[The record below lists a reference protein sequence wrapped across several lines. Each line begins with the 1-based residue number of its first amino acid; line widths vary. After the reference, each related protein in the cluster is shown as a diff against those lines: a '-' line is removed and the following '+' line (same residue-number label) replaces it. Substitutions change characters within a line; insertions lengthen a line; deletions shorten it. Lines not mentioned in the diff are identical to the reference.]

1 MRILGTGSA
10 LPAHTLTNDD
20 LSKFL
25 DTSDEWIRTHT
36 GIRSRQVITDETLLQ
51 LAARAA
57 NAALENAGLAAAD
70 IDYILASSVLPDTI
84 TPSLGCLLQAEI
96 GANCPALDVNAVRKS
111 RGLTQEELA
120 EALFVSRTA
129 ISKWESGRGYPSID
143 SLKEISRYFS
153 VSIDELLSGD
163 QLVLI
168 AEKENKSNLNG
179 LCDLLFGFTDLLSL
193 MLIFLPL
200 YTKPV
205 DGYIYSVSL
214 IEYVDSEIWIRMTYW
229 GLFIALTI
237 IGIVNIL
244 MVNFKFEK
252 GKKVI
257 TFLSVGLSI
266 ITVLYLAIAREP
278 YAVTVA
284 FLLLL
289 IKGGLLYK
297 RAMAGR

>member
-1 MRILGTGSA
+1 M
-10 LPAHTLTNDD
+10 
-20 LSKFL
+20 
-25 DTSDEWIRTHT
+25 
-36 GIRSRQVITDETLLQ
+36 
-51 LAARAA
+51 
-57 NAALENAGLAAAD
+57 
-70 IDYILASSVLPDTI
+70 
-84 TPSLGCLLQAEI
+84 
-96 GANCPALDVNAVRKS
+96 
-111 RGLTQEELA
+111 
-120 EALFVSRTA
+120 
-129 ISKWESGRGYPSID
+129 
-143 SLKEISRYFS
+143 
-153 VSIDELLSGD
+153 SIDELLSGD
-163 QLVLI
+163 QLILI

-200 YTKPV
+200 YSKPV

-214 IEYVDSEIWIRMTYW
+214 IEYVDNEIWIRMTYW

>member
-1 MRILGTGSA
+1 MEF
-10 LPAHTLTNDD
+10 HE
-20 LSKFL
+20 K
-25 DTSDEWIRTHT
+25 
-36 GIRSRQVITDETLLQ
+36 LQ
-51 LAARAA
+51 EL
-57 NAALENAGLAAAD
+57 
-70 IDYILASSVLPDTI
+70 
-84 TPSLGCLLQAEI
+84 
-96 GANCPALDVNAVRKS
+96 RKS

-200 YTKPV
+200 YSKPV

-214 IEYVDSEIWIRMTYW
+214 IEYVDNEIWIRMTYW

-244 MVNFKFEK
+244 MVNFKFEREK
-252 GKKVI
+252 GDY
-257 TFLSVGLSI
+257 FLSVGLSI
-266 ITVLYLAIAREP
+266 ITVLYLAIARAP